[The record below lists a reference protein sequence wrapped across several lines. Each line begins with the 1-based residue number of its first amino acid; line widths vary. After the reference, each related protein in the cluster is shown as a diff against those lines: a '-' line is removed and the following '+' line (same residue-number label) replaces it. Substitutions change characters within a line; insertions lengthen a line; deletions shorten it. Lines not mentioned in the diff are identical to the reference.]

1 MAVMTVEPLDPFQKT
16 LGYSFRKPDLLREA
30 LTHKSYLNEMR
41 ASQWKSDA
49 TEKDRSAQ
57 DNERLEFLG
66 DAVLD
71 LAVSDR
77 LVFLHPLSSEGD
89 LSKMKARIVS
99 EVTLARVARR
109 LDLGKF
115 LLLGRGEERTRGRE
129 KPSLLADALEAVIAA
144 VYLDGGFE
152 TARAVLLNI
161 FEEEIHRLDPHQD
174 DIDYKTELQECC
186 QREFEVLPAYS
197 VLRESG
203 PDHEKL
209 FEVQLTIKEELRGI
223 GRGRSKKEAEQQAA
237 KQALDTLIKKT

>member
-1 MAVMTVEPLDPFQKT
+1 MAVMSVEPLDNFQT
-16 LGYSFRKPDLLREA
+16 ILGYSFRKPDLLREA

-41 ASQWKSDA
+41 AS
-49 TEKDRSAQ
+49 EKDRATQ

-71 LAVSDR
+71 LAVSEH
-77 LVFLHPLSSEGD
+77 LIALYPLSSEGD

-109 LDLGKF
+109 LGIGEF

-152 TARAVLLNI
+152 TARTVLLKI
-161 FEEEIHRLDPHQD
+161 FEEEIHRLDQHPD
-174 DIDYKTELQECC
+174 ELDYKTELQECC
-186 QREFEVLPAYS
+186 QRDFDVLPTYR

-209 FEVQLTIKEELRGI
+209 FEVKLMIKEKLFGI

-237 KQALDTLIKKT
+237 KQALEKLANRPL

>member
-1 MAVMTVEPLDPFQKT
+1 MSVEHLDTFQNII
-16 LGYSFRKPDLLREA
+16 GYSFRKAELLRAA
-30 LTHKSYLNEMR
+30 LTHKSYLNELR
-41 ASQWKSDA
+41 AS
-49 TEKDRSAQ
+49 EKDGAAQ

-71 LAVSDR
+71 LAISER
-77 LVFLHPLSSEGD
+77 LIALYPLSTEGD
-89 LSKMKARIVS
+89 LSKMKARLVS

-109 LDLGKF
+109 LGVGEF

-129 KPSLLADALEAVIAA
+129 KPSILADALEAVIAA

-152 TARAVLLNI
+152 TAQTVLLQL
-161 FEEEIHRLDPHQD
+161 FEDEFHRLEQRRE

-186 QREFEVLPAYS
+186 QREFDVLPTYR

-203 PDHEKL
+203 PDHQKL
-209 FEVQLTIKEELRGI
+209 FEVKIMIKEEVFGI

-237 KQALDTLIKKT
+237 KQALEKLAQRPL

>member
-1 MAVMTVEPLDPFQKT
+1 MAVMSVEPLDPFQKT
-16 LGYSFRKPDLLREA
+16 IGYSFRKPDLLREA

-41 ASQWKSDA
+41 ASD
-49 TEKDRSAQ
+49 KDRAAQ

-71 LAVSDR
+71 LAVSER
-77 LVFLHPLSSEGD
+77 LISLYPLSSEGD

-99 EVTLARVARR
+99 EVTLARVAKR
-109 LDLGKF
+109 LCVGKF

-129 KPSLLADALEAVIAA
+129 KPSLLSDALEAVIAA

-152 TARAVLLNI
+152 TARTVLLKI
-161 FEEEIHRLDPHQD
+161 FEEEIHRLDRHQD

-186 QREFEVLPAYS
+186 QREFEVLPTYR

-203 PDHEKL
+203 PDHQKL
-209 FEVQLTIKEELRGI
+209 FEVKLTIKETVFGI

-237 KQALDTLIKKT
+237 KQALEKLTKKT

>member
-1 MAVMTVEPLDPFQKT
+1 MAVMSVESLDPFQKT
-16 LGYSFRKPDLLREA
+16 LGYSFHKPDLLREA

-41 ASQWKSDA
+41 VS
-49 TEKDRSAQ
+49 EKDRAAQ

-71 LAVSDR
+71 LAISECLIV
-77 LVFLHPLSSEGD
+77 LHPLSTEGD
-89 LSKMKARIVS
+89 LSKMKARLVS
-99 EVTLARVARR
+99 EVTLARVAAR
-109 LDLGKF
+109 LDVGKF

-152 TARAVLLNI
+152 TARDVILKI
-161 FEEEIHRLDPHQD
+161 FDDEIHRPDQHRD

-186 QREFEVLPAYS
+186 QREFDVLPTYR
-197 VLRESG
+197 VLSESG
-203 PDHEKL
+203 PDHQKL
-209 FEVQLTIKEELRGI
+209 FEVRLTIREEVFGI

-237 KQALDTLIKKT
+237 KQALEKLAQRPP

>member
-1 MAVMTVEPLDPFQKT
+1 MSVEHLDTFQNII
-16 LGYSFRKPDLLREA
+16 GYSFRKAELLRAA
-30 LTHKSYLNEMR
+30 LTHKSYLNELR
-41 ASQWKSDA
+41 AS
-49 TEKDRSAQ
+49 EKDGAAQ

-71 LAVSDR
+71 LAISER
-77 LVFLHPLSSEGD
+77 LIALYPLSTEGD
-89 LSKMKARIVS
+89 LSKMKARLVS

-109 LDLGKF
+109 LGVGEF

-129 KPSLLADALEAVIAA
+129 KPSILADALEAVIAA

-152 TARAVLLNI
+152 TAQTVLLQL
-161 FEEEIHRLDPHQD
+161 FEDEFHRLEQRRE

-186 QREFEVLPAYS
+186 QREFDVLPTYR

-203 PDHEKL
+203 PDHQKL
-209 FEVQLTIKEELRGI
+209 FEVKLMIKEEVFGI

-237 KQALDTLIKKT
+237 KQALEKLAQRPL

>member
-1 MAVMTVEPLDPFQKT
+1 MSVKPFDTFQSV
-16 LGYSFRKPDLLREA
+16 LGYAFQKPDLLREA

-41 ASQWKSDA
+41 AS
-49 TEKDRSAQ
+49 EKDRAAQ

-71 LAVSDR
+71 LAISEH
-77 LVFLHPLSSEGD
+77 LIAIYPLSTEGD

-99 EVTLARVARR
+99 EVTLARVAKR
-109 LDLGKF
+109 LSVGEF

-152 TARAVLLNI
+152 AARKAILKI
-161 FEEEIHRLDPHQD
+161 FEDEIHRLDRPPE

-186 QREFEVLPAYS
+186 QREFNVLPAYR

-203 PDHEKL
+203 PDHQKL
-209 FEVQLTIKEELRGI
+209 FEVKLTIKEEVYGI

-237 KQALDTLIKKT
+237 KQAIEKLAHRPL

>member
-1 MAVMTVEPLDPFQKT
+1 MAVMPVEPLDPFQKT

-41 ASQWKSDA
+41 AS
-49 TEKDRSAQ
+49 EKDRAAQ

-71 LAVSDR
+71 LAVSER
-77 LVFLHPLSSEGD
+77 LIALYPLSNEGD

-99 EVTLARVARR
+99 EVTLARVAKR
-109 LDLGKF
+109 LGVGKF

-152 TARAVLLNI
+152 IARTVLLKI
-161 FEEEIHRLDPHQD
+161 FEDEIHRPDPHRD
-174 DIDYKTELQECC
+174 DIDYKTELQERC
-186 QREFEVLPAYS
+186 QREFEVLPTYR

-203 PDHEKL
+203 PDHQKL
-209 FEVQLTIKEELRGI
+209 FEVKLTIKEELFGI

-237 KQALDTLIKKT
+237 KQAIEKLAQRPL

>member
-1 MAVMTVEPLDPFQKT
+1 MSVEPLETFQKI
-16 LGYSFRKPDLLREA
+16 LGYSFRKADLLRAA
-30 LTHKSYLNEMR
+30 LTHKSYLNELR
-41 ASQWKSDA
+41 TS
-49 TEKDRSAQ
+49 EKDGAAQ

-71 LAVSDR
+71 LAVSER
-77 LVFLHPLSSEGD
+77 LIALYPLSTEGD
-89 LSKMKARIVS
+89 LSKMKARLVS

-109 LDLGKF
+109 LGVGEF

-129 KPSLLADALEAVIAA
+129 KPSILADALEAVIAA

-152 TARAVLLNI
+152 TAQTVLLHI
-161 FEEEIHRLDPHQD
+161 FEDEFHRLDQRRG

-186 QREFEVLPAYS
+186 QREFDVLPTYR

-203 PDHEKL
+203 PDHQKL
-209 FEVQLTIKEELRGI
+209 FEVKLMIKEEVFGI

-237 KQALDTLIKKT
+237 KQALEKLAQRPL